1 MLKRLRS
8 FLEQL
13 KYLSIKKR
21 IIIIIIGAIVVLPI
35 TIAETFAWQGMT
47 SAMGI
52 FMGKT
57 EPSFV
62 SNLEVSNIIEND
74 DGDEVTEAQKDL
86 EFTFEIVFSDGE
98 MYSFRVGNG
107 ILQELKDGT
116 FRLKHGEIAIFEDI
130 PIGIT
135 YAITRRP
142 HADYTVTSVG
152 EHGTIHESD
161 NKASF
166 INMLGRKIA
175 MGKLVIMKRVIIDEE
190 AFAGNEPIDIYAE
203 GVNVSDKPMD
213 IGGESILATA
223 GHMKTNDERVKV
235 KAEPSETS
243 AESTSIQISNSN
255 IEIDLDKEFDFTITI
270 GDDTHTHSIKD
281 GETYEIDN
289 IPVGTSYEVVEN
301 DYSGDGYVTTAK
313 GSQGTIV
320 AGENEVEFTN
330 TFTILPFGEY
340 GTLRLTKS
348 VVGDNLDVDKEFLF
362 RVTIGTNMSED
373 VMLKDGESVEF
384 EDIPVGTMYRIV
396 EENYSEENFVA
407 TSQGATG
414 TIVMGTNEA
423 IYTNTFNKG
432 VPPQE
437 ETPEGSPGEMPG
449 ETPSEPPEEVP
460 GETPNEP
467 PGETPSEPP
476 GETPSEPPEEA
487 PGETPS
493 EPPGEIPDE
502 TPSGAPNETP
512 DKTSTDDNGFSE
524 KVQTGDASKML
535 RFFLLAMISIN
546 VIIVVIRRKR
556 KQKKV

>member
-86 EFTFEIVFSDGE
+86 EFIFEIVFSDGE

-116 FRLKHGEIAIFEDI
+116 FKLKHGEIAIFEDI

-135 YAITRRP
+135 YAITRRS

-166 INMLGRKIA
+166 INMLGRKIT

-190 AFAGNEPIDIYAE
+190 AFAGNELIDIYAE
-203 GVNVSDKPMD
+203 GVNISDKPMD

-223 GHMKTNDERVKV
+223 EHMKTNDERVKV

-340 GTLRLTKS
+340 GTLRLTKR

-362 RVTIGTNMSED
+362 RVTIGTNMPED

-437 ETPEGSPGEMPG
+437 EA
-449 ETPSEPPEEVP
+449 PEESPEEAP

-467 PGETPSEPP
+467 PEETPGETPSEPP
-476 GETPSEPPEEA
+476 GETPSEPPKEA
-487 PGETPS
+487 PGEMPS
-493 EPPGEIPDE
+493 EPPGEIPGE